1 MNSLSNNQACPTL
14 TSADFFRP
22 DEDVFIH
29 KCTSCPEFV
38 GVMHSHKF
46 IEIVYV
52 ISGRATH
59 HVGNKSYGV
68 KKGDLIVINFD
79 TPHAFCA
86 DDDTEPFDAYD
97 LMFTPDF
104 FSASAIGG
112 GDFETLSSSFL
123 FYSLFP
129 GNKPLGPDLRLS
141 ERSYA
146 EFGSIFDKIY
156 NEYTACEKGHI
167 ELIRSY
173 TIELI
178 IKMFRKM
185 EKGEK
190 PKISARQQSL
200 IDSALGYLHEN
211 FKMQITAEDLA
222 GRIFLSKDYFSKL
235 FKNVT
240 NMPVSVF
247 LQKTRIE
254 EACKMLVS
262 TDRKISDIASECGFN
277 DIKFFY
283 TVFKKQIGTT
293 PAQYRE
299 NAK

>member
-1 MNSLSNNQACPTL
+1 MDNLNNQSCPTL

-29 KCTSCPEFV
+29 KCTQCPEFV

-52 ISGRATH
+52 ISGKATH
-59 HVGNKSYGV
+59 RVGDKSYNV
-68 KKGDLIVINFD
+68 HKGDLIVINFD
-79 TPHAFCA
+79 TSHAFFA
-86 DDDTEPFDAYD
+86 EEDSEPFDAYD
-97 LMFTPDF
+97 LMFTPNF
-104 FSASAIGG
+104 FKASAING
-112 GDFETLSSSFL
+112 GDFETLSTSFL

-156 NEYTACEKGHI
+156 NEYTAREKGHI

-190 PKISARQQSL
+190 PKISARQQAL
-200 IDSALGYLHEN
+200 IDSTLGYLREN
-211 FKMQITAEDLA
+211 FKMQITAEELA
-222 GRIFLSKDYFSKL
+222 GRIFLSKDYFGKL

-262 TDRKISDIASECGFN
+262 TDRKIGDIAEDCGFN

-283 TVFKKQIGTT
+283 TVFKKQVGTT
-293 PAQYRE
+293 PAKFRE
-299 NAK
+299 NSKQ